1 MHELQLTQVAEPR
14 PARASAKAVPVNM
27 AEFELQSFIDAVT
40 DFFGP
45 EKAKFLTEIW
55 LDELASM
62 DRMPGPT
69 SPDWHLVSLA
79 ASARLATYLIDL
91 HHRYAF

>member
-1 MHELQLTQVAEPR
+1 MHELQLTQVTEPR
-14 PARASAKAVPVNM
+14 PVKAVPVNM

-40 DFFGP
+40 DFFGR